1 MRGIP
6 FTQLLQVVRPEYAFL
21 RIKPNNAVRNQ
32 GTHKIARAIAAL
44 YKGALANIK
53 AEEQRVIKALGR
65 EFVIGTRYSWT
76 LPAKVSYYIY
86 MEQRKVEF
94 FFIVPRTHLSY
105 LREKMS
111 DVWGQVTIEEV
122 PELPAFGEAAT
133 RYELVYEKE
142 DALSLAVDR
151 RSNDLLNS
159 NLNAVELL
167 EEGDRLGVFYN
178 FLPGN
183 QISWRHLYRATIDKV
198 NRRLPVDRNKMG
210 TAYAFKY
217 LLAAGNVIF
226 KEIGEALGS
235 GRKTSGASGG
245 GDYMDALLDRLNGAR
260 RVSESTAKKAAA
272 TVIDTQIVVM
282 AESADGMRQR
292 NAARSLAQSF
302 DTVSEDNRLQYRP
315 FRRHLD
321 MTVRDI
327 RAGRNKIGD
336 EEAQNFIALA
346 GRDVLERYNFI
357 ERVETQETEVPDDL
371 KQGVMCIGTNT
382 YRGHE
387 QAAFLST
394 DREYQNLTTVL
405 IGPTRAGKSTLIGN
419 LSRDAIAAGECVIIF
434 DFVGQCEL
442 SREVAAAIPR
452 DKTLVIDCADPRRLQ
467 GIGYNEVGKSADP
480 FEAYDGAKKQTTQL
494 LTLVNSINAE
504 ETKLSAKMQRYLVS
518 AALVAFISGGSVR
531 DVFDCLQDHETRER
545 LIKAVPAAQRD
556 NLRKY
561 IRSLGELDER
571 EKGGGAVVG
580 TKETYVVGIIDRLNQ
595 LEQNAYMERMLDKGT
610 AGNVDLVTE
619 MQRNQLICIRM
630 PSDMFGTDSERDVYT
645 TYWSTKIWLALQ
657 MRSKRLGGDRSKMVK
672 VNLVVDELYQVQHT
686 EQFMRSKL
694 SQYAKFGL
702 KPIISAHYLNQIKH
716 IREELRSANASYMLI
731 SGCDKK
737 NYSELASEL
746 HPYQEEDLLKLPRY
760 HSLNLIKNQEGY
772 ARFITRLPRPVKPA
786 H

>member
-1 MRGIP
+1 MKGIP

-32 GTHKIARAIAAL
+32 GTHRIARAIAAL

-53 AEEQRVIKALGR
+53 AEEQRVIKVLGR
-65 EFVIGTRYSWT
+65 EFVVGTRYSWT
-76 LPAKVSYYIY
+76 LPAKVSYFVY
-86 MEQRKVEF
+86 MEQKKVEF
-94 FFIVPRTHLSY
+94 YFIVPRPHLSY

-122 PELPAFGEAAT
+122 KELPAFGEGAT
-133 RYELVYEKE
+133 RYELIYEKE

-178 FLPGN
+178 FLPGS
-183 QISWRHLYRATIDKV
+183 QLSWRHLYKATIDKV
-198 NRRLPVDRNKMG
+198 NRRLPVERNKIG
-210 TAYAFKY
+210 SWYLAKY

-226 KEIGEALGS
+226 KEIAEALGS
-235 GRKTSGASGG
+235 GHKTSGASGG
-245 GDYMDALLDRLNGAR
+245 GDYMDSLLDRLNGAR

-272 TVIDTQIVVM
+272 TVIDTQIIVM
-282 AESADGMRQR
+282 AESVDGMRQR

-315 FRRHLD
+315 YRRQLD
-321 MTVRDI
+321 MTARDI

-336 EEAQNFIALA
+336 EEAQSFIALA

-357 ERVETQETEVPDDL
+357 ERVETHETEVPDDL

-382 YRGHE
+382 YRGHD
-387 QAAFLST
+387 QAAYLST

-442 SREVAAAIPR
+442 SREVAAAIPPG
-452 DKTLVIDCADPRRLQ
+452 KTLIIDCADPRRLQ

-480 FEAYDGAKKQTTQL
+480 FESYDGAKKQTTQL

-545 LIKAVPAAQRD
+545 LIKAVPVAQRE

-561 IRSLGELDER
+561 IRSLGELDDR
-571 EKGGGAVVG
+571 DKGGVITG

-610 AGNVDLVTE
+610 AGNVDLVAE
-619 MQRNQLICIRM
+619 MQKNQLICIRM

-657 MRSKRLGGDRSKMVK
+657 MRSKRLGGDRAKMLK
-672 VNLVVDELYQVQHT
+672 VNLIVDELYQVQHT

-702 KPIISAHYLNQIKH
+702 KPIISAHYLNQIRH
-716 IREELRSANASYMLI
+716 IRDELRSANASYMII
-731 SGCDKK
+731 SGADKK
-737 NYSELASEL
+737 NFDELKSELY
-746 HPYQEEDLLKLPRY
+746 PYQEEDLLKLPRF

-772 ARFITRLPRPVKPA
+772 GRFITRLPKPVRPQ
-786 H
+786 

>member
-1 MRGIP
+1 MKGIP

-32 GTHKIARAIAAL
+32 GTHRIARAIAAL

-65 EFVIGTRYSWT
+65 EFVVGTRYSWT

-122 PELPAFGEAAT
+122 PELPVFGADAT

-178 FLPGN
+178 FLPGS

-198 NRRLPVDRNKMG
+198 NRRMPVERNKMG

-235 GRKTSGASGG
+235 GRKTFGASGG

-260 RVSESTAKKAAA
+260 RVSESTAKKATA
-272 TVIDTQIVVM
+272 TVLDTQIVVM
-282 AESADGMRQR
+282 AESTDGMRQR

-302 DTVSEDNRLQYRP
+302 DTVSEDNRLTTRP
-315 FRRHLD
+315 FRRVLD
-321 MTVRDI
+321 MTARDI

-336 EEAQNFIALA
+336 EEAQSFIALA

-387 QAAFLST
+387 QQAFLST

-442 SREVAAAIPR
+442 SREVAAAIPP

-561 IRSLGELDER
+561 IRSLGELDDR
-571 EKGGGAVVG
+571 DKGGAVVG

-610 AGNVDLVTE
+610 AGNVDLVAE

-672 VNLVVDELYQVQHT
+672 VNLIVDELYQVLHT

-731 SGCDKK
+731 SGCDKQ
-737 NYSELASEL
+737 NHAELRSELL
-746 HPYQEEDLLKLPRY
+746 PYQEEDLLKLPRF
-760 HSLNLIKNQEGY
+760 HSLNLIKNQDGY
-772 ARFITRLPRPVKPA
+772 ARFITRLPRPVSPSR
-786 H
+786 